1 MSITTVSW
9 RIPFKM
15 EMQHHKEWNIQKQN
29 RQMKLHFWI
38 ANRYH
43 PKSPK
48 QRSLQLRCLWFF
60 HLPQSPDAHQELHT
74 CCASP
79 LWNTPAACR
88 ENTGHS
94 NHVWRPSFS
103 IFSTLKTWDNRNIW
117 YHGKSKLLETFIPSH
132 LPFILNFQNSY
143 ESIWKQVVG
152 KVPMFISCDLSA
164 NANKI

>member
-29 RQMKLHFWI
+29 RPPNETPSL
-38 ANRYH
+38 NRKSLP
-43 PKSPK
+43 PKESKTTESPTAMLVIL
-48 QRSLQLRCLWFF
+48 SSAT
-60 HLPQSPDAHQELHT
+60 SPDAHQELHT

-88 ENTGHS
+88 ENAVHS
-94 NHVWRPSFS
+94 NRVWRPSFS
-103 IFSTLKTWDNRNIW
+103 ILSTLKTWDWNIW
-117 YHGKSKLLETFIPSH
+117 YHGKSKLLEISIPSH
-132 LPFILNFQNSY
+132 MPFILNFQNSY
-143 ESIWKQVVG
+143 ENIWKRVG